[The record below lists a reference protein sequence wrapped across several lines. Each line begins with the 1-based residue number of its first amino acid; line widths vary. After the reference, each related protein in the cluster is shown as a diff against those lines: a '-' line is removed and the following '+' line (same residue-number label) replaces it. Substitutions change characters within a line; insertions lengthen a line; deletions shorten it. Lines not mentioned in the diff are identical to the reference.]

1 MIKASGSVRK
11 RRTRPR
17 CAREPDPAAP
27 GAQVLIL
34 ETISYALAV
43 NELTAELLVDR
54 LDPRDITVSADGRLV
69 AFVAAPVGQ
78 PEEHPRNAVW
88 LAQSDVPDS
97 ARRFTSGTAD
107 DRGPQFAP
115 DGTSLYFLSDR
126 EERKVAQLYRVSL
139 EGGEARPLT
148 EGKPGIAAYARDM
161 SGATFHLMSSQATPC
176 ALSAASRF
184 AVQGRGQPACLGH
197 GLRAAPLLAA
207 PWVTDREAVR
217 RCR

>member
-1 MIKASGSVRK
+1 
-11 RRTRPR
+11 
-17 CAREPDPAAP
+17 
-27 GAQVLIL
+27 
-34 ETISYALAV
+34 V

-148 EGKPGIAAYARDM
+148 EGKPGIAAYAPDM

-176 ALSAASRF
+176 AQFRQRASLPSK
-184 AVQGRGQPACLGH
+184 AVVSRLVSVTVS
-197 GLRAAPLLAA
+197 GLR
-207 PWVTDREAVR
+207 RS
-217 RCR
+217 